1 MVFSI
6 FTGFYL
12 VVGRGEF
19 YFGDEEADWN
29 GPFQSGQARKQRRSP
44 ITSGVATPATAPLY
58 KKKRKENENKNRKQK
73 KKETPARHPGTM
85 LSISSISSIRDT
97 FQGTW
102 NKRFLSFTEFFFT
115 VFFFWKTEFLFKLID
130 LGSNWF
136 SSMSLGVYWVL
147 PSFTEFYYDSYQFV
161 LHQKENCGTIEYFG
175 CTEQSERD
183 NWNLPSFT
191 GFYRV

>member
-58 KKKRKENENKNRKQK
+58 KKKEKKMKTKIGNK
-73 KKETPARHPGTM
+73 KKKRNPGPASRNDAQHLQHP
-85 LSISSISSIRDT
+85 
-97 FQGTW
+97 
-102 NKRFLSFTEFFFT
+102 
-115 VFFFWKTEFLFKLID
+115 
-130 LGSNWF
+130 
-136 SSMSLGVYWVL
+136 
-147 PSFTEFYYDSYQFV
+147 
-161 LHQKENCGTIEYFG
+161 
-175 CTEQSERD
+175 
-183 NWNLPSFT
+183 
-191 GFYRV
+191 